1 MQEQVAPSRNDVER
15 EINTDFNLESNF
27 KVLAISPQQILFKSR
42 YIIFPGLIGICLF
55 KYLYTKIVVVFYNLF
70 HCISIVK

>member
-15 EINTDFNLESNF
+15 EINIDFNLGNNF
-27 KVLAISPQQILFKSR
+27 KVLAISRQKILFKSR
-42 YIIFPGLIGICLF
+42 YVIFSGLIGICLL

-70 HCISIVK
+70 HCISIIK